1 MRGVISHSATPINF
15 SFVLF
20 LSRCICTL
28 AVRMETGSEGTKTL
42 SVTWSM
48 ATPLA
53 AELSDSLEGNGIV
66 LVNT

>member
-1 MRGVISHSATPINF
+1 
-15 SFVLF
+15 
-20 LSRCICTL
+20 
-28 AVRMETGSEGTKTL
+28 METGSAGTKTL

-53 AELSDSLEGNGIV
+53 AELSDSLEGNGIF